1 MSKYLEDLATGSPL
15 IAWLFSKLPLLGKSL
30 TLALIITWLAGKVF
44 NTNAVLPLAVSI
56 FVITVVITGYAP
68 NVLTG
73 VEHGLG
79 FALAGLL
86 LGFSFFSR

>member
-1 MSKYLEDLATGSPL
+1 MSKYFEDLAASSPL
-15 IAWLFSKLPLLGKSL
+15 IAWLFGKLPLLGKSVA
-30 TLALIITWLAGKVF
+30 LALIITWLSGKVF
-44 NTNAVLPLAVSI
+44 NISAVLPLVASI
-56 FVITVVITGYAP
+56 FVVTTVITGYAP